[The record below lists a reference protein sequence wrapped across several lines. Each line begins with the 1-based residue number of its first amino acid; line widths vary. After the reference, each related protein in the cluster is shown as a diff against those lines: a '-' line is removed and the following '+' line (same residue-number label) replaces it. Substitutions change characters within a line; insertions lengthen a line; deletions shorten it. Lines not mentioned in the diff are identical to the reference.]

1 MIKRSIDL
9 FLILAL
15 SPILIFLYLF
25 IGLLIYIFD
34 GKPIIFKQKRL
45 GYHCK
50 EFNIYKFRTMKV
62 GLSKKLNSDQKKITK
77 IGKILRI
84 TSLDEIPSF
93 YNVLI
98 GDMTLV
104 GPRPLLPEYL
114 DYYSEYQNRRHEV
127 KPGITGY
134 AQVNGRNKLK
144 WNDKFKLDVY
154 YVDNQSM
161 FLDLKILFLTVFKI
175 FRIKENQ
182 YNDKTTMY
190 KFSGKEDE

>member
-1 MIKRSIDL
+1 
-9 FLILAL
+9 
-15 SPILIFLYLF
+15 
-25 IGLLIYIFD
+25 
-34 GKPIIFKQKRL
+34 
-45 GYHCK
+45 
-50 EFNIYKFRTMKV
+50 
-62 GLSKKLNSDQKKITK
+62 
-77 IGKILRI
+77 
-84 TSLDEIPSF
+84 
-93 YNVLI
+93 
-98 GDMTLV
+98 MTLV

-182 YNDKTTMY
+182 YNNKTTMY